1 VAPFA
6 VLNLPEEFMAIP
18 ANRRAAMTLFTA
30 ADEMYSHQVRMVLAE
45 KGVTADILLVSRDN
59 LPEEVYEVNPYG
71 SLPTLMDRDLAL
83 YQADIIMEYLDERF
97 PHPPLLPVYPV
108 ERGKTRLMMYRIKHD
123 WYSKAEKILQN
134 GDDAAEARRDL
145 RESLLSIAPL
155 FQETP
160 YFMSEEYSL
169 LDCYMSALLWRL
181 PLFGIEI
188 SGPGSKELKNYM
200 IRLFERDGF
209 QQSLTDAER
218 EIRRDVRY

>member
-1 VAPFA
+1 
-6 VLNLPEEFMAIP
+6 MAIP
-18 ANRRAAMTLFTA
+18 ANRRTAMTLFTS
-30 ADEMYSHQVRMVLAE
+30 ADDMYSHQVRMVLAE
-45 KGVTADILLVSRDN
+45 KGVSADILLVSRDN
-59 LPEEVYEVNPYG
+59 MPEEVYEVNPYG

-97 PHPPLLPVYPV
+97 PHPPLMPVYPV

-123 WYSKAEKILQN
+123 WYGMAEKILLD

-160 YFMSEEYSL
+160 YFMSEEYSM

-181 PLFGIEI
+181 PLLGIEL
-188 SGPGSKELKNYM
+188 SGTGAKALKNYM

-209 QQSLTDAER
+209 QQSLTESER
-218 EIRRDVRY
+218 DIRRNGQY

>member
-1 VAPFA
+1 
-6 VLNLPEEFMAIP
+6 MAIP
-18 ANRRAAMTLFTA
+18 ANRRTAMTLFTS
-30 ADEMYSHQVRMVLAE
+30 ADDMYSHQVRMVLAE
-45 KGVTADILLVSRDN
+45 KGVSADILLVSRDN

-97 PHPPLLPVYPV
+97 PHPPLMPVYPV

-123 WYSKAEKILQN
+123 WYGMAEKILLD

-160 YFMSEEYSL
+160 YFMSEEYSM

-181 PLFGIEI
+181 PLLGIEL
-188 SGPGSKELKNYM
+188 SGTGAKALKNYM

-209 QQSLTDAER
+209 QQSLTESER
-218 EIRRDVRY
+218 DIRRNGPY

>member
-1 VAPFA
+1 
-6 VLNLPEEFMAIP
+6 MAIP

>member
-1 VAPFA
+1 
-6 VLNLPEEFMAIP
+6 MAIS

-45 KGVTADILLVSRDN
+45 KGVTADILQVSRDN
-59 LPEEVYEVNPYG
+59 LPEDVYEVNPYG

-83 YQADIIMEYLDERF
+83 YQADIIIEYLDERF

-123 WYSKAEKILQN
+123 WYGLAEKILQDV
-134 GDDAAEARRDL
+134 DDAAEARRDL

-169 LDCYMSALLWRL
+169 LDTYMSALLWRL

-188 SGPGSKELKNYM
+188 SGPGSKDLKNYM

-218 EIRRDVRY
+218 EIRRGARY